1 MRADMAKVIVE
12 RPRHGMRT
20 RGAGKGYARSLQR
33 IALEDRPYR
42 EGIKAHSRGGT
53 KSFNEHLGPLRRY
66 LDAQVGR
73 PWNKVFGEICAH
85 INRNSVVQ
93 DHVRDHVEDYVT
105 TNVIEFDGVLCFG
118 EGGYRHGRPLAD
130 FRWKPWYVCPR
141 TGILRR
147 VKARLKPTRPANTK
161 KYPSFIRVDESHVC
175 RVIDGVWHLVTLKPL
190 PEERVGNQTRDVVL
204 NQPLARLADDQARM
218 IYGDR
223 VYAVEA
229 RRLSR
234 KELRQLPIPDEFWF

>member
-12 RPRHGMRT
+12 RPRLGARM

-53 KSFNEHLGPLRRY
+53 KFLNEHLGPLRRY

-73 PWNKVFGEICAH
+73 PWNKVFAEICAH

-105 TNVIEFDGVLCFG
+105 TNVIELNGVLCFG
-118 EGGYRHGRPLAD
+118 QGGYLYGCPLSD
-130 FRWKPWYVCPR
+130 VRWKSWYVCPR

-147 VKARLKPTRPANTK
+147 VKARPKPTRPVNGK

-175 RVIDGVWHLVTLKPL
+175 RVIDGAWHLLTLKPL
-190 PEERVGNQTRDVVL
+190 PEERVRNQTRDVVL
-204 NQPLARLADDQARM
+204 NEPLARLTDTQARM
-218 IYGDR
+218 NYGDR
-223 VYAVEA
+223 AYAIEA